1 MLLWFAGTAVLTV
14 WFVFRDDRFDY
25 RWLVAGVLL
34 PDIVDG
40 PTGGTWVMHS
50 VVTASVLLLT
60 VMLVTRGRRGLRKS
74 LLAAPIGVFLHL
86 VFDGAFSSVR
96 SFWWPLTGPGSD
108 GWAGW
113 FAVPGETL
121 PVVERG
127 LFNAVLEAAG
137 AAIIWWA
144 WRHFGLA
151 DRSARR
157 MLLRD
162 GHLSHRESGSA
173 GQC

>member
-1 MLLWFAGTAVLTV
+1 MVLWFVGTAVLTV
-14 WFVFRDDRFDY
+14 WFVFRDERFDH

-50 VVTASVLLLT
+50 VVTASVMLCA
-60 VMLVTRGRRGLRKS
+60 VMLVTRGRRRLRKAM
-74 LLAAPIGVFLHL
+74 LAAPIGVFLHL

-96 SFWWPLTGPGSD
+96 SFWWPLTGPGSEEQ
-108 GWAGW
+108 AGW
-113 FAVPGETL
+113 FSFPGEPL

-127 LFNAVLEAAG
+127 LFNVVLEIAG
-137 AAIIWWA
+137 AAMLLWI

-151 DRSARR
+151 DGSARR
-157 MLLRD
+157 ALVRE
-162 GHLSHRESGSA
+162 GHLVGRR
-173 GQC
+173 